1 MICNTHINIIEPMVY
16 YEIQLSLQR
25 YIVIIYK
32 LFHLT
37 FLLLPALIIIFI
49 MWDLYHDKI
58 VDMDLFLR

>member
-37 FLLLPALIIIFI
+37 FLLLPALIIILI